1 MVRINRASTFFR
13 AAKRDK
19 LRVFAASIEDINK
32 ALARLEKDRVPANP
46 REWKKKIPAWIEHDK
61 VKVFDPD
68 AQFAKKMPP
77 RRPGQDHRIELTVP
91 DEEAPW
97 GPLYSMTREELVVL
111 RQTLLSLL
119 EKGYI
124 RHSQSTAAAPIL
136 FVKKPGGGLRFCVDY
151 RALNATMKKNRYPL
165 PNISETL
172 ANASKAKWFTKLD
185 VVSAFHNIR
194 IAEGDEWKTAFRTRQ
209 GLFEWNVMPFGL
221 ANAPA
226 EFQSF
231 VNSLLRPYLDV
242 WCSAYVD
249 DILIYTDGTLED
261 HYEKVNLA
269 LAKVLEG
276 QLTIDIDKC
285 EFAVS
290 KVKYLGYILE
300 PGKISTD
307 PTKVSAVSDW
317 PTPKKVR
324 DVRAFLGLC
333 NFYRTFVRNFTTLAT
348 PLLQLTK
355 KDQAFQWGEK
365 EEESFQALK
374 EAFTSTPVLCT
385 HNPDLPTV
393 VETDASGYCL
403 GAALLQTQPDR
414 STRPCAYFSRKMTA
428 AECNYPIH
436 DKELLAVVCA
446 LKEWRGELKGLKETF
461 TIVSDHKNLLHFTKL
476 QHLSER
482 QARWYLTL
490 SEYNCTIVHRPGK
503 LSPLPDALSR
513 RDTPDNTNDA
523 RYNDRLATILHHD
536 GNGLKVFST
545 QTTNTPEAPSTPEL
559 PPALRELWSD
569 ACAADD
575 EYAIIHKALTDG
587 LSQWPETIR
596 HKLRVNISDCSL
608 DAKSAIRF
616 RNKLWVPTNEPLRTA
631 ILQNIH
637 DSPMML
643 HPGKNVMQVEL
654 SREFFWPRYVED
666 IRRFCRNCQI
676 CGSSNIRRDNKDTTL
691 KALPIPDQPWA
702 EIAID
707 FIGPLEPAQKGG
719 ITYTHVLT
727 VIDRLSKG
735 VILIPADALDMESV
749 ADMFFHHFYRHHGMP
764 KSILSDREFVN
775 AAWRHLCK
783 RLEIERLTTTAYHP
797 ATNGAAERMNAEI
810 KVKLAKLSAEGP
822 AWLNL
827 LPMVEF
833 SINATPSSATNVSPF
848 FLSHGYHPRVFAAP
862 PLPVEP
868 DNNGPLGQAERVI
881 QRLRDAQKWAHAN
894 LSLSRAEMEQRENEH
909 RRPAPDFPTGS
920 YVWLTLRPE
929 QQGSG
934 LGRKLRAKYQ
944 YCKVLEQV
952 TPHTYRLE
960 VPGTTAHDVYHADR
974 LRSAANDAFPS
985 QKTHDDR
992 PAPMEVINGEEYW
1005 EVEKI
1010 LGERTSNGVKQVKVK
1025 WKGYVRPGWE
1035 PVDLLVDTDAYKL
1048 WLSQKGTKTTRKSQV
1063 PCE

>member
-1 MVRINRASTFFR
+1 
-13 AAKRDK
+13 
-19 LRVFAASIEDINK
+19 
-32 ALARLEKDRVPANP
+32 
-46 REWKKKIPAWIEHDK
+46 
-61 VKVFDPD
+61 
-68 AQFAKKMPP
+68 
-77 RRPGQDHRIELTVP
+77 
-91 DEEAPW
+91 
-97 GPLYSMTREELVVL
+97 
-111 RQTLLSLL
+111 
-119 EKGYI
+119 
-124 RHSQSTAAAPIL
+124 
-136 FVKKPGGGLRFCVDY
+136 
-151 RALNATMKKNRYPL
+151 
-165 PNISETL
+165 
-172 ANASKAKWFTKLD
+172 
-185 VVSAFHNIR
+185 
-194 IAEGDEWKTAFRTRQ
+194 
-209 GLFEWNVMPFGL
+209 
-221 ANAPA
+221 
-226 EFQSF
+226 
-231 VNSLLRPYLDV
+231 
-242 WCSAYVD
+242 
-249 DILIYTDGTLED
+249 
-261 HYEKVNLA
+261 
-269 LAKVLEG
+269 
-276 QLTIDIDKC
+276 
-285 EFAVS
+285 
-290 KVKYLGYILE
+290 
-300 PGKISTD
+300 
-307 PTKVSAVSDW
+307 
-317 PTPKKVR
+317 
-324 DVRAFLGLC
+324 
-333 NFYRTFVRNFTTLAT
+333 
-348 PLLQLTK
+348 
-355 KDQAFQWGEK
+355 
-365 EEESFQALK
+365 
-374 EAFTSTPVLCT
+374 
-385 HNPDLPTV
+385 
-393 VETDASGYCL
+393 
-403 GAALLQTQPDR
+403 
-414 STRPCAYFSRKMTA
+414 MTA

-676 CGSSNIRRDNKDTTL
+676 CGSSNIRRVAVVQWYSTWQGFSVGYREVVGSIPTSDANFLRAVNLNWGTW
-691 KALPIPDQPWA
+691 ALPIPDQPWA

-833 SINATPSSATNVSPF
+833 SINATPSSATN
-848 FLSHGYHPRVFAAP
+848 
-862 PLPVEP
+862 
-868 DNNGPLGQAERVI
+868 AERVI

-1048 WLSQKGTKTTRKSQV
+1048 WLSQKGTKTTRKRRKRG
-1063 PCE
+1063 